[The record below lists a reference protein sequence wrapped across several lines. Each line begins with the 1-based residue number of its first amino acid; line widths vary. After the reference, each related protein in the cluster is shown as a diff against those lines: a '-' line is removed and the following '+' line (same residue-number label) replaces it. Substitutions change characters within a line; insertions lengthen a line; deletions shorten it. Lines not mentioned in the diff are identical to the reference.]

1 MLRRNQT
8 EAEKILWSRL
18 RNKSF
23 FGLKFYRQYGIGLF
37 IADFYCPKHR
47 VEIEVDGGQHYEENG
62 VSMDDNRNKY
72 FARMNIE
79 VLRFNNAEVI
89 KNIDE
94 VLVEIRNKITPP
106 IPSLTKEGLFENNK
120 IRNKGYFMKNKIKM
134 YVLGFL
140 VLILTA
146 CAAPYQPAP
155 QILPQNVRKIY
166 IKPFV
171 NDTNQFGI
179 EEKLNIAIAN
189 ALLNDGRFIVVNNE
203 KDADGMLVG
212 EIAKYNLIPLAYD
225 ANLVTTQYKLWILVN
240 IYFVDKSKNVTLWAE
255 PNMEGIQV
263 YNDATLPGGM
273 TEEEARQAIWANMSN
288 DIVNRTVNGFGSIS
302 GISDKKV
309 PQ

>member
-1 MLRRNQT
+1 
-8 EAEKILWSRL
+8 
-18 RNKSF
+18 
-23 FGLKFYRQYGIGLF
+23 
-37 IADFYCPKHR
+37 
-47 VEIEVDGGQHYEENG
+47 
-62 VSMDDNRNKY
+62 
-72 FARMNIE
+72 
-79 VLRFNNAEVI
+79 
-89 KNIDE
+89 
-94 VLVEIRNKITPP
+94 
-106 IPSLTKEGLFENNK
+106 
-120 IRNKGYFMKNKIKM
+120 MKNKIKM